1 MIYNKCAKLF
11 VYFFF
16 LVITERRIYQT
27 ITAAKPAIPKKI
39 SRGMQTSKKMKLT
52 LLSFQDRFLNFN
64 ENIGISETKRYEN
77 IATRAKRYKALKL
90 SEIKKECAPTTKD
103 PQKRAFAGTGSPINE
118 LVCRSSTLNLA
129 NLNAEKTEIAKA
141 R

>member
-1 MIYNKCAKLF
+1 M
-11 VYFFF
+11 
-16 LVITERRIYQT
+16 
-27 ITAAKPAIPKKI
+27 
-39 SRGMQTSKKMKLT
+39 
-52 LLSFQDRFLNFN
+52 NFN

-77 IATRAKRYKALKL
+77 IATRAKRYIALKL

-118 LVCRSSTLNLA
+118 LVCRSSTLNFA
-129 NLNAEKTEIAKA
+129 NLNAEKTEIVKA